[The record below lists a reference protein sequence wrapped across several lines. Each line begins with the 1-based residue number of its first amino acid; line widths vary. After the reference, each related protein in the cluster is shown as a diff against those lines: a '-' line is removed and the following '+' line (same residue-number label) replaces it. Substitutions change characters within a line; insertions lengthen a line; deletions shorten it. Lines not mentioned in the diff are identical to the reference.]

1 MYSKSQQHK
10 CRSRLLANHQ
20 FWMILAQLPAL
31 SSLSRY
37 DRLTRT
43 PSNLSTKGLRTS
55 QAICTVFPS
64 ATALFTGCQRQQ
76 NLIKKN
82 TVINLITA
90 MNLGKSTQ
98 ASHLINQ
105 PLQSRLAPAKMNLFF
120 FFPCFP
126 LFHPPC
132 AQSTNT
138 QTHKHTHRCI
148 TVSGSLL
155 RLKVIHAF
163 ICLPRCGL
171 SLFHCCWT
179 FGSEEKNLIL
189 GTYTYQIRRLFSQV
203 LMRT

>member
-1 MYSKSQQHK
+1 MYSKSQLHK

-20 FWMILAQLPAL
+20 FCAILAQPPAL

-37 DRLTRT
+37 DRLTHT

-55 QAICTVFPS
+55 QAICSVFPS

-90 MNLGKSTQ
+90 VNLGKSTQ

-120 FFPCFP
+120 FFFPCFP

-132 AQSTNT
+132 AKSTNT
-138 QTHKHTHRCI
+138 HTD
-148 TVSGSLL
+148 
-155 RLKVIHAF
+155 A
-163 ICLPRCGL
+163 
-171 SLFHCCWT
+171 SLFQVLCCISRLYKLLSVCRAVDYHYFT
-179 FGSEEKNLIL
+179 VGHLARKKKNLIL

-203 LMRT
+203 LMRA

>member
-1 MYSKSQQHK
+1 MYSKSQLHK

-20 FWMILAQLPAL
+20 FCAILAQPPAL

-37 DRLTRT
+37 DRLTHT

-55 QAICTVFPS
+55 QAICSVFPS

-90 MNLGKSTQ
+90 VNLGKSTQ

-120 FFPCFP
+120 FFFFP
-126 LFHPPC
+126 AFHSFTRHVRK
-132 AQSTNT
+132 A
-138 QTHKHTHRCI
+138 QTHTQMHHCFRFFAASQGYTSFYLFAALWI
-148 TVSGSLL
+148 IIISLL
-155 RLKVIHAF
+155 DI
-163 ICLPRCGL
+163 
-171 SLFHCCWT
+171 W
-179 FGSEEKNLIL
+179 L
-189 GTYTYQIRRLFSQV
+189 GRKKT
-203 LMRT
+203 